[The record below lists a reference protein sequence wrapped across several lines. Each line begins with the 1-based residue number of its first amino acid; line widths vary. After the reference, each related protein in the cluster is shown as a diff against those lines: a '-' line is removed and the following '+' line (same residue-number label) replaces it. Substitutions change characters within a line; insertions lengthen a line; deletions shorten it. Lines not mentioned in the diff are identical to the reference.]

1 MKYIISLVFITAL
14 LPGVGGSIEMGF
26 FYMTPLRM
34 ALLLLPVIYIGERL
48 LGIRRGSY
56 YLKSSNMG
64 SILFV
69 IIWFLY
75 SLLTVFW
82 VKDLDAWKH
91 GEYFI
96 GLGVWT
102 VLLFDMADLKEDEFT
117 LILKAAH
124 IAIIVHNIVGWYEVV
139 THDYLFLPPERIEL
153 IRKYGIYYPIST
165 MLNQNDFALV
175 LIFGLCTSV
184 FFFKISKK
192 KSIKIF
198 NFLLFLSN
206 ILLIICTDSRLGIA
220 GMIIALIVMGIFLIK
235 RRYKLYLL
243 GTGLAALV
251 ISIVAMPQI
260 YLKLLEKVRS
270 YFTEDLLNPL
280 VNTDAVRL
288 NLIRNG
294 IVFLRETFGF
304 GVGTG
309 NTEYWMQTEPVYY
322 VRGVT
327 NMHNWWIEILTNFGV
342 LIFVLYIA
350 FFSFLLYSLY
360 QKYKKAKVNH
370 IKMMCVCAVSFMSAF
385 VISCISSSSNWGKE
399 WLWILWSFLIALQ
412 GYSDAHYSGATE
424 EDGHEAGKQDCEKQS
439 TVTAENQ
446 YKFINQ

>member
-14 LPGVGGSIEMGF
+14 LPGVGGSIETGF
-26 FYMTPLRM
+26 FFMTPLRI
-34 ALLLLPVIYIGERL
+34 AILLLPVIYIGERL
-48 LGIRRGSY
+48 LGVRRKGY
-56 YLKSSNMG
+56 HLKSSNMG

-82 VKDLDAWKH
+82 VKDLDAWQH

-96 GLGVWT
+96 ALGVWV
-102 VLLFDMADLKEDEFT
+102 VLLFDMADLKEIEFMF
-117 LILKAAH
+117 ILKAAH
-124 IAIIVHNIVGWYEVV
+124 IAIIVHNVIGWYEIV
-139 THDYLFLPPERIEL
+139 THNYLFLPPERIEL
-153 IRKYGIYYPIST
+153 IGSYGIYYPIST

-184 FFFKISKK
+184 YFINTSKM

-198 NFLLFLSN
+198 NCLLLLSN
-206 ILLIICTDSRLGIA
+206 IALIVCTDSRLGIA
-220 GMIIALIVMGIFLIK
+220 GMVIALSVTGIFLIK

-251 ISIVAMPQI
+251 ISIIVTPQT
-260 YLKLLEKVRS
+260 YLNLLEKFRS
-270 YFTEDLLNPL
+270 YFTEVLLNPL
-280 VNTDAVRL
+280 VNSDAVRL

-294 IVFLRETFGF
+294 IFFLRETFGF

-309 NTEYWMQTEPVYY
+309 NTEYWIQNEPVYY
-322 VRGVT
+322 VKGIT

-342 LIFVLYIA
+342 LIFMLYVV
-350 FFSFLLYSLY
+350 FFVFLLYSLC
-360 QKYKKAKVNH
+360 QKYTKSKSDNL
-370 IKMMCVCAVSFMSAF
+370 KMMCVCAVSFMSAF

-399 WLWILWSFLIALQ
+399 WLWILWAFLIALQ
-412 GYSDAHYSGATE
+412 GYSGEHYAGLAESG
-424 EDGHEAGKQDCEKQS
+424 GHEAGKQECEK
-439 TVTAENQ
+439 
-446 YKFINQ
+446 